1 MCGLKGAAKTDFES
15 SVSQFTQQVT
25 YISKLVGKTN
35 DSLSSMAITGHLL
48 VVTSP
53 ESLLNG
59 KLTVSH

>member
-35 DSLSSMAITGHLL
+35 DSLSSMSIKKTYVSGY
-48 VVTSP
+48 
-53 ESLLNG
+53 G
-59 KLTVSH
+59 KRDLMAQIKK